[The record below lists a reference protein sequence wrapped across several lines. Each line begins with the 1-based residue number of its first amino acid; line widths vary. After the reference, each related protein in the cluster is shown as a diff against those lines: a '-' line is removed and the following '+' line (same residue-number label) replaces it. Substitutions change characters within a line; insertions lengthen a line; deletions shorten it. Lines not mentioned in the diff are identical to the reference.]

1 MSKREHMIS
10 IRFTDEEFD
19 ALNAEYQRKLREVLA
34 GVHFGMSDMLRS
46 KALAPITSQRNQ
58 NHSLSDA
65 VSHRRA
71 S

>member
-58 NHSLSDA
+58 NPSLYDNA
-65 VSHRRA
+65 IRRKSA
-71 S
+71 